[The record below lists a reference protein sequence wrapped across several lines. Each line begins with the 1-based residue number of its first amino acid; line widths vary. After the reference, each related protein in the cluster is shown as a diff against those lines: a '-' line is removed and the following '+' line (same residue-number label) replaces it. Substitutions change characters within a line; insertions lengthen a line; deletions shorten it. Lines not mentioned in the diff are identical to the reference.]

1 MKKTGLKMLDTEKDF
16 DERSFDKERS
26 LAGEEKSF
34 DKEGN
39 RDKDT
44 HLKKEMLIALV
55 TLSIPTIIEE
65 MLATLLQYVDTA
77 MVGRLGENATAAV
90 SVTTTVTWLIN
101 SIPSALSVAALSLI
115 AKAVGSGNKEKIK
128 QISSQIFILAVSC
141 GLLVGC
147 VSMLLSP
154 YIPAWMGA
162 DSAIRKQASIY
173 FFIISLP
180 MVFRACNSILGASIR
195 ATKDTRTPMLIN
207 LAANLTNV
215 CLNYLLIYV
224 LQLGVTGAAIASA
237 VSYAASGS
245 CMFIAYR
252 RNSLLCWSKNELHRK
267 GNLETMGECVR
278 LSIPVLATNV
288 ASCFGYVVFAS
299 LVTGMGTTI
308 FAAHSIAV
316 TAETIFYIPGYGL
329 RTATSALVGISLGEG
344 NHRKFET
351 VGTISVVLTVG
362 MMILS
367 GFILYFAAYPLMGLF
382 TPSSRVAQIGAEMLK
397 LVAFSEPF
405 FGLMVVMEGIF
416 YGIGRPKYPFFVE
429 TFSMWGV
436 RILMTTICV
445 KVLGLGL
452 REVWYCMI
460 ADNICKAVLLSIP
473 ILSSN
478 FRKKL
483 FSGNLSLNSCTTNK
497 SMV

>member
-1 MKKTGLKMLDTEKDF
+1 
-16 DERSFDKERS
+16 
-26 LAGEEKSF
+26 
-34 DKEGN
+34 
-39 RDKDT
+39 
-44 HLKKEMLIALV
+44 MLIALV

-77 MVGRLGENATAAV
+77 MVGRLGENATASV

-128 QISSQIFILAVSC
+128 QISSQIFILAISC
-141 GLLVGC
+141 GLFVGC
-147 VSMLLSP
+147 ISMVLSP

-162 DSAIRKQASIY
+162 DDAIRRQASVY

-215 CLNYLLIYV
+215 CLNYLFIYT

-237 VSYAASGS
+237 ISYALSGS

-252 RNSLLCWSKNELHRK
+252 KNSLLCWEKKDIRLK
-267 GNLETMGECVR
+267 GNLGTMKECVKI
-278 LSIPVLATNV
+278 SIPVLATNV

-344 NHRKFET
+344 NHKKFET
-351 VGTISVVLTVG
+351 VGAISVALTMG
-362 MMILS
+362 MMVIS
-367 GFILYFAAYPLMGLF
+367 GCILYFAAYPLMRLF
-382 TPSSRVAQIGAEMLK
+382 TPSSQAAQIGAEMLK

-416 YGIGRPKYPFFVE
+416 YGIGKPKYPFLVE

-436 RILMTTICV
+436 RILMTTLCV
-445 KVLGLGL
+445 KIFGLGL

-460 ADNICKAVLLSIP
+460 ADNICKAVLLSLP
-473 ILSSN
+473 VLSSK

-483 FSGNLSLNSCTTNK
+483 FSGNLPDNSCTEIE
-497 SMV
+497 SMI